1 MRALDGQSTGA
12 DVRMGCRCGAH
23 TGPTAGLAAGYTQ
36 ANLVVLPGELAG
48 DFHEFCRRNAKPCP
62 VLEKLQAGAFEPRSS
77 ARGGDLRSDLPRYRV
92 FHDGRCVDRPRSI
105 ESIWRD
111 DFVAFLIGC
120 SFTFE
125 AALQEAGL
133 PIRHIDEGRN
143 VPMYRTGIACQVSGP
158 FSGPLVV
165 SMRPMTPEQ
174 ADRASAITEPLRLA
188 HGAPVHI
195 GRAADIG
202 IADLSRPDFGEPV
215 TIGPDEVPVFWA
227 CGVTPLEA
235 IVHAK
240 PSIAITHEPG
250 HMFVTDLSD
259 RLGGVVDPASCP

>member
-12 DVRMGCRCGAH
+12 DVRMACRSGAH
-23 TGPTAGLAAGYTQ
+23 TGPTAGLAAGYAQ

-62 VLEKLQAGAFEPRSS
+62 VLEKLQAGAFEPHQS
-77 ARGGDLRSDLPRYRV
+77 APGGDLRSDLPRYRV
-92 FHDGRCVDRPRSI
+92 FDGGRCVDRPRSI

-143 VPMYRTGIACQVSGP
+143 VPMYRTGIACRPSGP

-165 SMRPMTPEQ
+165 SMRPMTPGQ
-174 ADRASAITEPLRLA
+174 ADRARAITEPLHHA

-195 GRAADIG
+195 GHAADIG
-202 IADLSRPDFGEPV
+202 IADLSRPDFGDAV

-235 IVHAK
+235 IVRAK
-240 PSIAITHEPG
+240 PQIAITHEPG

-259 RLGGVVDPASCP
+259 RLVVR